1 MHGGTAD
8 PGDGLAVMAAR
19 DASPAAPAADGPEAG
34 PPGTPAGEG
43 GTPLLTLDGFNG
55 PLERLLVLARA
66 RQVDL
71 ARLSLAELIAQLAS
85 ALQHASPATPLGQKG
100 DWVVMAAWLLQ
111 LRSLLLLPAHA
122 PARQEAA
129 VEADQLRAR
138 LLSLQAMRTL
148 AGWLEQRPQFGRD
161 VFARGRPELFGVAL
175 AGAPPPDV
183 IAFLW
188 ASLALFDDDAGS
200 SDTASVYRPPSR
212 LELYDVAEARERI
225 LRRLAEMPDGG
236 RFEQFLPDAPEPA
249 GDEPR
254 RALRWRSAWSS
265 TFVASLELAR
275 QGNVA
280 LAQEGAWTTIEVTAP
295 DGVTASVVS

>member
-148 AGWLEQRPQFGRD
+148 AGWLEQRPQLGRD
-161 VFARGRPELFGVAL
+161 VFARGQPEVFGIAI
-175 AGAPPPDV
+175 AAAPPPDV

-188 ASLALFDDDAGS
+188 ASLALFDDEPVP
-200 SDTASVYRPPSR
+200 DTTDRYRPRP
-212 LELYDVAEARERI
+212 LDLYDVAEARERI
-225 LRRLAEMPDGG
+225 LRRLAGMPDGG

-254 RALRWRSAWSS
+254 RALRWRSTWSS